1 MKPKIDY
8 KELWAYIKSGYKTK
22 EITEAHG
29 VSDATVSACRA
40 IGTALVDNANDSV
53 ESIKKYTPRQ
63 LMERLAEL
71 GYRGKLE
78 YVQTVDLSK
87 L

>member
-1 MKPKIDY
+1 MKAKIDY
-8 KELWAYIKSGYKTK
+8 KEVWAYIKSGYKTK
-22 EITEAHG
+22 EIM
-29 VSDATVSACRA
+29 DAFGISEGSVSAIRS
-40 IGTALVDNANDSV
+40 IGKALCDGDDQSA